1 MNHLN
6 ALWCN
11 ACCRIHIND
20 IHDICNYEMSHV
32 LFTNNNKKKEE
43 KKSNHKDFI
52 WKGIFVSVKFNLK
65 ECSISVKIKTDYK
78 KTYIFVYSEILT
90 FISRQNII

>member
-1 MNHLN
+1 MISAIMKCLTYY
-6 ALWCN
+6 LQ
-11 ACCRIHIND
+11 
-20 IHDICNYEMSHV
+20 
-32 LFTNNNKKKEE
+32 TTTKKKEE

-78 KTYIFVYSEILT
+78 KTYIFVY
-90 FISRQNII
+90 